1 MGVLNNGK
9 GNPDNHQENRQD
21 HQKDGDRRHKR
32 REELPH
38 LRKTPMSS
46 RHIEERR
53 RVESVT
59 SQQRLMDAING
70 TVLKPRERQVLLLKI
85 FDDLSHNEIA
95 DRLNITEKTSQRLF
109 SKAIRKIQDAL

>member
-1 MGVLNNGK
+1 
-9 GNPDNHQENRQD
+9 
-21 HQKDGDRRHKR
+21 
-32 REELPH
+32 
-38 LRKTPMSS
+38 MSS
-46 RHIEERR
+46 QHIEDRR

-59 SQQRLMDAING
+59 STKRLMDVING

-109 SKAIRKIQDAL
+109 SKAIRKLQDAL

>member
-1 MGVLNNGK
+1 
-9 GNPDNHQENRQD
+9 
-21 HQKDGDRRHKR
+21 
-32 REELPH
+32 
-38 LRKTPMSS
+38 MSS

-70 TVLKPRERQVLLLKI
+70 TVLKPSERKVLLLKI

>member
-1 MGVLNNGK
+1 MGGLNNGK
-9 GNPDNHQENRQD
+9 GNPDNHKENHQD
-21 HQKDGDRRHKR
+21 RQKDGDRRHKR

-38 LRKTPMSS
+38 LRQTPMSS

-70 TVLKPRERQVLLLKI
+70 TVLKPRERDVLMLKI
-85 FDDLSHNEIA
+85 FDDLSHYEIA

-109 SKAIRKIQDAL
+109 AKAIRKLQDAL